1 MVPISCMTMEKYVTF
16 LGPVSLP
23 VKWRN
28 VECSFMCWCTVRS
41 NKPQIFEQ
49 RKANCRSKQGEQVA
63 HAQNTWTFDGFQR
76 SVFIGKIWGEGCRV
90 CDFFPD
96 WLVVLTGQCSR
107 NPVFSVKL
115 LSSTWVGAF
124 VPAEDLTDIMCI
136 PWGGTSTLF

>member
-1 MVPISCMTMEKYVTF
+1 MAH
-16 LGPVSLP
+16 
-23 VKWRN
+23 VK
-28 VECSFMCWCTVRS
+28 
-41 NKPQIFEQ
+41 
-49 RKANCRSKQGEQVA
+49 KAELSDDFQGIILL
-63 HAQNTWTFDGFQR
+63 D
-76 SVFIGKIWGEGCRV
+76 KIWDEGCRV